1 MRAMFIRPY
10 RPADYDVIIDICRLT
25 GAGGQDATPRLER
38 PELMGAVWAAPY
50 VEFEPEHAIVIEDD
64 AATVVGYA
72 LGAVD
77 TVAFEDILAQKWW
90 PHLQQKYPLALA
102 KDVPA
107 GFLDRPLIERI
118 HAAPRTDAALTDE
131 WPAHLH
137 IDLLPA
143 VQGKGMGRKTMTAL
157 LDLLRDAGAPGV
169 HLGVDPA
176 NTGAIAFY
184 ERLGYERF
192 APNSS
197 MFVMKL

>member
-1 MRAMFIRPY
+1 MFIRPY
-10 RPADYDVIIDICRLT
+10 RESDYDAIIDICRLT
-25 GAGGQDATPRLER
+25 GAGGQDATARLER

-50 VEFEPEHAIVIEDD
+50 IEFEPEHAIVIESDERE
-64 AATVVGYA
+64 VVGYA

-77 TVAFEDILAQKWW
+77 TVAFEDTLDSKWW
-90 PHLQQKYPLALA
+90 PKLQEKYPLSVVES
-102 KDVPA
+102 VPA

-118 HAAPRTDAALTDE
+118 HAAPRTEKALTDE

-137 IDLLPA
+137 IDLLPV

-192 APNSS
+192 APSSS